1 MSGKDSKRAKPNNN
15 NSCKIKTLS
24 DLNERSDS
32 DSDSEDAQEYY
43 TGGQESGMLVE
54 DPFKGKPVIDALFER
69 VRELSSLEEPNEPP
83 QASSSK
89 NFPGTGKRI
98 SGESVSNP
106 PQQPENIV
114 HDLVFWKNGF
124 TVGGGPLRGYE
135 DPENALFLESLKK
148 SECPK
153 ELEPSNRNSTV
164 QVSLVRRNENYQV
177 KVQKNPQFQGVG
189 RTLGS
194 SSSSV
199 SEPSTTS
206 NPSPSVPEPSTTS
219 NSYPSVHE
227 PSTTDQSVANFQPSK
242 GLAVD
247 YSKPFTSVQLRLS
260 DGTRMVVCL
269 NHHHTVADI
278 RAFISATSRG
288 VAPSYKLQAMGFPP
302 KPLDDPT
309 QTIEE
314 AGLMNSVIIQKL

>member
-15 NSCKIKTLS
+15 SSYKIKTLS
-24 DLNERSDS
+24 DLSERSGS

-54 DPFKGKPVIDALFER
+54 DPFKGKPDIDALFER
-69 VRELSSLEEPNEPP
+69 VRELSSLEESNEPLD
-83 QASSSK
+83 ASSSK

-98 SGESVSNP
+98 SGESVSSP

-124 TVGGGPLRGYE
+124 TVGGGPLRRYE
-135 DPENALFLESLKK
+135 DPENAHFLESLKK
-148 SECPK
+148 SECPR
-153 ELEPSNRNSTV
+153 ELEPSNKNSTV
-164 QVSLVRRNENYQV
+164 QVSLMRRNEYYQV
-177 KVQKNPQFQGVG
+177 KVQKNSQFQGVG

-206 NPSPSVPEPSTTS
+206 NPSPSAPESSTTS
-219 NSYPSVHE
+219 NPCPSVHE
-227 PSTTDQSVANFQPSK
+227 PSTTNRSIANFQPSK

-260 DGTRMVVCL
+260 DGTRMVVRL

-278 RAFISATSRG
+278 RAFISATSPG
-288 VAPSYKLQAMGFPP
+288 VAPSYKLQVMGFPP
-302 KPLDDPT
+302 KPLDDST

-314 AGLMNSVIIQKL
+314 SGLMNSVIIQKL